1 MKRFS
6 KKWMVLG
13 VVAVVAGL
21 ATFGAYAYWTA
32 SGTGSGTA
40 TVGTDSGVSI
50 VVDSIS
56 PALYPGGSAT
66 VTFHLHNPSTTT
78 AVTVANVAQNG
89 PVGNLPVGCLAADF
103 SFGDCC
109 GERVRRCEQRR
120 RKSHGHARRWP
131 TRHRIRT
138 RARARAPAQP
148 DDEAP

>member
-50 VVDSIS
+50 EVDSIS

-89 PVGNLPVGCLAADF
+89 PVSNLPVGCLAADF
-103 SFGDCC
+103 SFATVAVNESVAANSDGGSHTGTLSMANTAANQNAC
-109 GERVRRCEQRR
+109 
-120 RKSHGHARRWP
+120 KSSSP
-131 TRHRIRT
+131 QLNLTT
-138 RARARAPAQP
+138 AP
-148 DDEAP
+148 